1 MIIFFAEYNK
11 YYDSEIASTLRLKK
25 ILPSASKELDGL
37 VTAARG
43 IKAGVNGN
51 NKAVIIKYYK
61 DLLFNLIALIPKLS
75 EYPTIEPILLLNI
88 VVVFGLIRRLSLGT
102 ASIQDVNESNRI
114 FATILEKAIPK

>member
-1 MIIFFAEYNK
+1 M
-11 YYDSEIASTLRLKK
+11 
-25 ILPSASKELDGL
+25 